1 MQSVQEALREA
12 CEDVGDSDIVSFRN
26 SYSGRSMYGRQCVGI
41 VGSMAECQLIIAQ
54 VVKNLSMALSR
65 VAKESVD
72 PDYSATQDDLADTE
86 NDFDKAITTLMN
98 FSMDSMGRREI
109 LYWPEL
115 EPIFEE
121 NQEIE
126 LHDAD
131 DVGGES

>member
-1 MQSVQEALREA
+1 
-12 CEDVGDSDIVSFRN
+12 
-26 SYSGRSMYGRQCVGI
+26 
-41 VGSMAECQLIIAQ
+41 MAECQLIIAQ

-72 PDYSATQDDLADTE
+72 PDYSATEDDLADTE

-98 FSMDSMGRREI
+98 FSMDSMGLREI

>member
-1 MQSVQEALREA
+1 MQSVQESLREA
-12 CEDVGDSDIVSFRN
+12 CEDVGDSGIVSFRN
-26 SYSGRSMYGRQCVGI
+26 TYSGRGMYGRQCVGI

-72 PDYSATQDDLADTE
+72 PDYSATEDDLADTE

-98 FSMDSMGRREI
+98 FSMDSMGLREI

-131 DVGGES
+131 PGV

>member
-26 SYSGRSMYGRQCVGI
+26 TYSGRGMYGRQCVGI
-41 VGSMAECQLIIAQ
+41 VGSMAECQLVIAQ
-54 VVKNLSMALSR
+54 VIKTLSMALSR

-72 PDYSATQDDLADTE
+72 PDYSATEDDLADTE
-86 NDFDKAITTLMN
+86 NDFDLAITSLMN
-98 FSMDSMGRREI
+98 FSMDNMGRSDVI
-109 LYWPEL
+109 LYWPSL

-121 NQEIE
+121 NLEID

-131 DVGGES
+131 

>member
-12 CEDVGDSDIVSFRN
+12 CEDVGDSGIVSFRN
-26 SYSGRSMYGRQCVGI
+26 TYSGRGMYGRQCVGI

-54 VVKNLSMALSR
+54 VVKGLSMALSR

-72 PDYSATQDDLADTE
+72 PDYSATEDDLADTE

-98 FSMDSMGRREI
+98 FSMDSMGRGTI

-126 LHDAD
+126 LHDAEPD
-131 DVGGES
+131 A

>member
-1 MQSVQEALREA
+1 MLSVQEALRKA

-26 SYSGRSMYGRQCVGI
+26 TYSGRGMYGRQCVGI
-41 VGSMAECQLIIAQ
+41 VGTMAECQLVIAQ

-72 PDYSATQDDLADTE
+72 PDYSATEDNLADTE
-86 NDFDKAITTLMN
+86 NDFDKAITDLMS
-98 FSMDSMGRREI
+98 FSQDNMGMDMVM
-109 LYWPEL
+109 YWPGL

-126 LHDAD
+126 LHDSD
-131 DVGGES
+131 PEI

>member
-1 MQSVQEALREA
+1 MQSIQEALREA
-12 CEDVGDSDIVSFRN
+12 CEDVGDSRIVSFRN
-26 SYSGRSMYGRQCVGI
+26 TYSGRGMYGSQCVGI
-41 VGSMAECQLIIAQ
+41 SGSLAECQLVIAQ

-65 VAKESVD
+65 VAKESLD

-86 NDFDKAITTLMN
+86 NDFDNAINNLMN
-98 FSMDSMGRREI
+98 FSMDSMGHGTI
-109 LYWPEL
+109 LYWPNL

-131 DVGGES
+131 GDD